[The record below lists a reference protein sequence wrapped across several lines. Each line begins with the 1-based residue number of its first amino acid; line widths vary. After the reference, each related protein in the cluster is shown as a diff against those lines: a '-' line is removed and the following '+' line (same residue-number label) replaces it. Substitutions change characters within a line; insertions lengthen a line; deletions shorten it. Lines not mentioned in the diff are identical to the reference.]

1 MYTQGRR
8 RRLQRGGMHL
18 DALDLHVGGLVCVVG
33 RKVVC
38 VVIIVC
44 HEILKEKLVAID
56 VLEPIKILPPGCDCH
71 HGLAP
76 PQTVASG
83 FPGVDQH
90 ISGCIS
96 ALYLISNKH
105 LVLGFPPDLPITTL
119 ITITALQ
126 LNVGFNYC

>member
-8 RRLQRGGMHL
+8 RRLQEGGMHL

-38 VVIIVC
+38 VVIVVC

-96 ALYLISNKH
+96 ALYLINIS
-105 LVLGFPPDLPITTL
+105 FSDF
-119 ITITALQ
+119 LQ
-126 LNVGFNYC
+126 IQSQR